1 MPWLCTIWRRASARR
16 AHWRARVRCPEGCAA
31 LAALLLLAG
40 CAQFPTQDHG
50 PANPVDLSRIP
61 NATPQYVTPS
71 RYGNQSPYTVNG
83 ETYTL
88 LPSCVGYHDRGIAS
102 WYGTKFHGGRT
113 SDGETYD
120 MFAMTAAS
128 KVLPLPCY
136 VRVTNLQNGQSVIV
150 KVNDRG
156 PFVANRIIDLSYAAA
171 ARIGMIGTGTALVDV
186 TAVTP
191 GEPQPPTGP
200 GSNLPPP
207 AGATP
212 APAATGTA
220 GQPQLFVQVGAF
232 ATESNAARVLARLRA
247 AAVSPAFI
255 LPELQNGITLYKVR
269 IGPIPD
275 VTRVDALTAQLGT
288 LGFGDAQ
295 VVIP

>member
-1 MPWLCTIWRRASARR
+1 MRLRETRA
-16 AHWRARVRCPEGCAA
+16 PLA
-31 LAALLLLAG
+31 LVAALLLGA

-50 PANPVDLSRIP
+50 PAYPVNLSQVPSAVPRYEP
-61 NATPQYVTPS
+61 PS

-83 ETYTL
+83 ETYSL
-88 LPSCVGYHDRGIAS
+88 LPTCVGYHERGIAS

-136 VRVTNLQNGQSVIV
+136 VRVTNLQNDQSVIV

-171 ARIGMIGTGTALVDV
+171 ARIGMLGTGTALVNV

-191 GEPQPPTGP
+191 GEPQPPIGP
-200 GSNLPPP
+200 GSSL
-207 AGATP
+207 P
-212 APAATGTA
+212 APGGAPPVHAATGTLTA
-220 GQPQLFVQVGAF
+220 PQLFVQVGAF
-232 ATESNAARVLARLRA
+232 ATESNATRVLARLRA
-247 AAVSPAFI
+247 ASVSPVFI
-255 LPELQNGITLYKVR
+255 LTEVQNGITLYKVR
-269 IGPIPD
+269 VGPLAD
-275 VTRVDALTAQLGT
+275 VSRVDALTAELSN
-288 LGFGDAQ
+288 LGFANTQ

>member
-1 MPWLCTIWRRASARR
+1 MILRHASAIYALPRTTLLHPELR
-16 AHWRARVRCPEGCAA
+16 A
-31 LAALLLLAG
+31 AALLAAAVLLGA
-40 CAQFPTQDHG
+40 CAQFPAQDHG
-50 PANPVDLSRIP
+50 PAYPVDVSQVP
-61 NATPQYVTPS
+61 NAVPHYEPLS
-71 RYGNQSPYTVNG
+71 RYGNQSPYTING

-88 LPSCVGYHDRGIAS
+88 VPSCAGYHERGIAS

-156 PFVANRIIDLSYAAA
+156 PFVPNRIIDLSYAAA
-171 ARIGMIGTGTALVDV
+171 TRIGMLGTGTALVDV

-191 GEPQPPTGP
+191 GEPQPSVGP
-200 GSNLPPP
+200 GSNLPAPSGAPP
-207 AGATP
+207 VN
-212 APAATGTA
+212 AATGTSTA
-220 GQPQLFVQVGAF
+220 PLIYVQVGAF
-232 ATESNAARVLARLRA
+232 ATESNATRVLARLRA
-247 AAVSPAFI
+247 ASVSSAFI
-255 LPELQNGITLYKVR
+255 LTEVQNGITLYKVR

-275 VTRVDALTAQLGT
+275 VNHVDTLTAELDG
-288 LGFGDAQ
+288 LGFANSQ

>member
-1 MPWLCTIWRRASARR
+1 MRRPELRAASAL
-16 AHWRARVRCPEGCAA
+16 A
-31 LAALLLLAG
+31 AALLLGA
-40 CAQFPTQDHG
+40 CAQFPSQDHG
-50 PANPVDLSRIP
+50 PAYPVDVSQIP
-61 NATPQYVTPS
+61 NALPQYVTPS
-71 RYGNQSPYTVNG
+71 RYGNTSPYTVNG

-88 LPSCVGYHDRGIAS
+88 LPSCAGYHERGIAS
-102 WYGTKFHGGRT
+102 WYGTKFQGGQT
-113 SDGETYD
+113 SDGDTYD

-136 VRVTNLQNGQSVIV
+136 VRVTNLQNDKSVIV

-171 ARIGMIGTGTALVDV
+171 ARIGMLGTGTALVDV
-186 TAVTP
+186 AAVTP
-191 GEPQPPTGP
+191 GEPVPPAGP

-207 AGATP
+207 GGSP
-212 APAATGTA
+212 SVKAATGNA
-220 GQPQLFVQVGAF
+220 VQPQLFVQVGAF
-232 ATESNAARVLARLRA
+232 ATESNATRVLSRLRA
-247 AAVSPAFI
+247 ASVGPAFI
-255 LPELQNGITLYKVR
+255 LAESQSGVTLYKVR

-275 VTRVDALTAQLGT
+275 VSHVDSLTARLAT

>member
-1 MPWLCTIWRRASARR
+1 MLRHEIRAAP
-16 AHWRARVRCPEGCAA
+16 VLVAA
-31 LAALLLLAG
+31 VLLGA

-50 PANPVDLSRIP
+50 PAYPVDISQVP
-61 NATPQYVTPS
+61 NAVPQYVTPS
-71 RYGNQSPYTVNG
+71 RYGNTSPYTVDG
-83 ETYTL
+83 QTYTV
-88 LPSCVGYHDRGIAS
+88 LPSCSGYHERGIAS

-171 ARIGMIGTGTALVDV
+171 ARIGMLGTGTALVDV
-186 TAVTP
+186 AAVTP
-191 GEPQPPTGP
+191 GEPQPPAGP

-207 AGATP
+207 GGAP
-212 APAATGTA
+212 PVPAATGIA
-220 GQPQLFVQVGAF
+220 SQPQLFVQVGAF
-232 ATESNAARVLARLRA
+232 ATESNATRVLARLRA
-247 AAVSPAFI
+247 ASVNPSFI
-255 LPELQNGITLYKVR
+255 LTESQNGITLYKVR
-269 IGPIPD
+269 IGPVPD
-275 VTRVDALTAQLGT
+275 VNHVDSLTAQLAG
-288 LGFGDAQ
+288 LGFPNAQ

>member
-1 MPWLCTIWRRASARR
+1 MRR
-16 AHWRARVRCPEGCAA
+16 PEEYAA
-31 LAALLLLAG
+31 PLLVAVLLLAG

-50 PANPVDLSRIP
+50 PAQPVDLSRIP
-61 NATPQYVTPS
+61 NAVPQYVTPS
-71 RYGNQSPYTVNG
+71 RYGNQSPYTVSG
-83 ETYTL
+83 QSYSL
-88 LPSCVGYHDRGIAS
+88 LPSCAGYHERGIAS

-136 VRVTNLQNGQSVIV
+136 VRVTNLQSGQSVIV

-171 ARIGMIGTGTALVDV
+171 ARIGMLGTGTALVDV
-186 TAVTP
+186 AAVTP
-191 GEPQPPTGP
+191 GEPQAPAGP

-207 AGATP
+207 AGA
-212 APAATGTA
+212 APAATGVA
-220 GQPQLFVQVGAF
+220 SQPQLFVQVGAF
-232 ATESNAARVLARLRA
+232 ATESNATRVLARLRA
-247 AAVSPAFI
+247 ASVGPVFI

-275 VTRVDALTAQLGT
+275 ISRVDALTAQLGT

>member
-1 MPWLCTIWRRASARR
+1 MRPEASASLLL
-16 AHWRARVRCPEGCAA
+16 GAA
-31 LAALLLLAG
+31 VLLAA
-40 CAQFPTQDHG
+40 CAQFPAQDHG
-50 PANPVDLSRIP
+50 PVTPVNLSQVP
-61 NATPQYVTPS
+61 NAVPQYVTPS
-71 RYGNQSPYTVNG
+71 RYGNTSPYTVNG
-83 ETYTL
+83 ETYSV
-88 LPSCVGYHDRGIAS
+88 LPSCSGYHERGIAS

-156 PFVANRIIDLSYAAA
+156 PFVPNRIIDLSYAAA
-171 ARIGMIGTGTALVDV
+171 ARIGMLGTGTALVEV

-191 GEPQPPTGP
+191 GEPQPPVGP
-200 GSNLPPP
+200 GSNLPVPGAMP
-207 AGATP
+207 AVQ
-212 APAATGTA
+212 AATGTSSA
-220 GQPQLFVQVGAF
+220 PQLFVQVGAF
-232 ATESNAARVLARLRA
+232 ATESNATRVLARLRA
-247 AAVSPAFI
+247 ASVGPALI

-269 IGPIPD
+269 IGPIAD
-275 VTRVDALTAQLGT
+275 VSHVDALTAQLDT
-288 LGFGDAQ
+288 LGFAGVQ

>member
-1 MPWLCTIWRRASARR
+1 MLRLEIRTAG
-16 AHWRARVRCPEGCAA
+16 V
-31 LAALLLLAG
+31 LAAAAVLGA

-50 PANPVDLSRIP
+50 PAYPVDVSQVP
-61 NATPQYVTPS
+61 NAVPQYVTPS
-71 RYGNQSPYTVNG
+71 RYGNTSPYTADG
-83 ETYTL
+83 QTYTL
-88 LPSCVGYHDRGIAS
+88 LPDCAGYHARGIAS

-171 ARIGMIGTGTALVDV
+171 ARIGMLGTGTALVDV

-207 AGATP
+207 GGATP
-212 APAATGTA
+212 VPAATGTA
-220 GQPQLFVQVGAF
+220 GPPQLFVQVGAF
-232 ATESNAARVLARLRA
+232 ATESNATRVLARLRA
-247 AAVSPAFI
+247 ATVGPAFI
-255 LPELQNGITLYKVR
+255 LPELQNGVTLYKVR
-269 IGPIPD
+269 IGPIAD
-275 VTRVDALTAQLGT
+275 VGRVDALTAQLST